1 MSLSSIEELAL
12 ESIKTVK
19 TQNILTTIPH
29 LVECK
34 QHHFQGLRGAAF
46 HLTQHLAHLVIVA
59 LAMLLKSIVVEPG
72 QFDLHTHQLIYKIC
86 ISKTCGRS
94 SRITIYQH
102 YQQDPLENEPSL
114 RSSVLKGSTQLTSLL
129 FSISPAATKTNC
141 T

>member
-19 TQNILTTIPH
+19 TQNMSTTIPH

-72 QFDLHTHQLIYKIC
+72 QFDLHTHQYIKFVFQKHVAGLV
-86 ISKTCGRS
+86 G
-94 SRITIYQH
+94 
-102 YQQDPLENEPSL
+102 
-114 RSSVLKGSTQLTSLL
+114 
-129 FSISPAATKTNC
+129 
-141 T
+141 